1 MNIRIT
7 LPALLGLNAL
17 TAFFSVAGAADAYP
31 AKPVRLIVPFP
42 PGSATDAAARL
53 VVAKL
58 SDALGQSVVV
68 DNRSGASGNIGVELG
83 ARAVPDGYTL
93 SLGTTSTHAV
103 GPATNPRLAYDP
115 VKDFAPVSLLGS
127 SPYVLAVHPTVNAN
141 NVRDLI
147 ALAKA
152 KPGELRYA
160 SAGNTSLAHLAG
172 ELFSTMAGVKLSH
185 IPYKSSALSVVDL
198 LAGRI
203 EIQFGSISPAL
214 PHIRSNR
221 LKALAVTGATRLGAL
236 PDTPTVIESGLR
248 GYEVTLWFG
257 VLAPVRTPAPII
269 ARLNREM
276 VSVLGTAEIK
286 EGLLAQGVQAGA
298 GTPAAFATLI
308 QRELEKWRGVAKT
321 AGIEGD

>member
-1 MNIRIT
+1 MNRVIFCS
-7 LPALLGLNAL
+7 LFFPLL
-17 TAFFSVAGAADAYP
+17 TANAALAQTYP

-53 VVAKL
+53 VAGRL

-68 DNRSGASGNIGVELG
+68 DNRAGASGNIGVELG
-83 ARAVPDGYTL
+83 ARAVADGYTL

-103 GPATNPRLAYDP
+103 GPGTNPRLPYDP
-115 VKDFAPVSLLGS
+115 VRDFAPISLLGS
-127 SPYVLAVHPTVNAN
+127 SPYVLAVHTSVAATNL
-141 NVRDLI
+141 RDFI
-147 ALAKA
+147 TLAKS
-152 KPGELRYA
+152 KPGEIRYA

-172 ELFSTMAGVKLSH
+172 ELFSGMAGVKLNH

-203 EIQFGSISPAL
+203 ELQFGSISPTL

-221 LKALAVTGATRLGAL
+221 LRALAVTGATRLAAL
-236 PDTPTVIESGLR
+236 AETPTVIESGLR

-257 VLAPVRTPAPII
+257 ILAPAKTPSAII
-269 ARLNREM
+269 ARLNRDLVATINSPE
-276 VSVLGTAEIK
+276 VRDA
-286 EGLLAQGVQAGA
+286 LLAQGVQPGA
-298 GTPAAFATLI
+298 GTPAAFAGLI
-308 QRELEKWRGVAKT
+308 QRELEKWRGVAKA

>member
-1 MNIRIT
+1 MNRVIFCS
-7 LPALLGLNAL
+7 LFFPML
-17 TAFFSVAGAADAYP
+17 TANAALAQTYP

-53 VVAKL
+53 VAGRL

-68 DNRSGASGNIGVELG
+68 DNRAGASGNIGVELG
-83 ARAVPDGYTL
+83 ARAVADGYTL

-103 GPATNPRLAYDP
+103 GPGTNPRLPYDP
-115 VKDFAPVSLLGS
+115 VRDFAPISLLGS
-127 SPYVLAVHPTVNAN
+127 SPYVLAVHTSVAATNL
-141 NVRDLI
+141 RDFI
-147 ALAKA
+147 ALAKS
-152 KPGELRYA
+152 KPGEIRYA

-172 ELFSTMAGVKLSH
+172 ELFSGMAGVKLNH

-203 EIQFGSISPAL
+203 ELQFGSISPTL

-221 LKALAVTGATRLGAL
+221 LRALAVTGATRLAAL
-236 PDTPTVIESGLR
+236 AETPTVIESGLR

-257 VLAPVRTPAPII
+257 ILAPAKTPSAII
-269 ARLNREM
+269 ARLNRDLVATINTPE
-276 VSVLGTAEIK
+276 VRDA
-286 EGLLAQGVQAGA
+286 LLAQGVQPGA
-298 GTPAAFATLI
+298 GTPAAFAGLI
-308 QRELEKWRGVAKT
+308 QRELEKWRGVAKA

>member
-7 LPALLGLNAL
+7 LLALLGLNAL
-17 TAFFSVAGAADAYP
+17 AAFFAVAGAADAYP
-31 AKPVRLIVPFP
+31 TKPVRLIVPFP

-103 GPATNPRLAYDP
+103 GPATNTRLAYDP
-115 VKDFAPVSLLGS
+115 VKDFAPISLLGS

-147 ALAKA
+147 ALAKT

-257 VLAPVRTPAPII
+257 VLAPARTPAPII

-276 VSVLGTAEIK
+276 VSVLGSMDMK

-298 GTPAAFATLI
+298 GTPAAFANLI

>member
-1 MNIRIT
+1 MKRLLYT
-7 LPALLGLNAL
+7 LSATALLVIGHGNAN
-17 TAFFSVAGAADAYP
+17 AQSYP
-31 AKPVRLIVPFP
+31 SKPVRLIVPFP
-42 PGSATDAAARL
+42 PGSATDAAAR
-53 VVAKL
+53 VVATRL
-58 SDALGQSVVV
+58 SDTFGQSVVI

-83 ARAVPDGYTL
+83 ARALPDGYTL

-103 GPATNPRLAYDP
+103 GPGTNPRIGYDP
-115 VKDFAPVSLLGS
+115 IRDFAPIALMGS
-127 SPYVLAVHPTVNAN
+127 SPYVLAVHPSVNAN
-141 NVRDLI
+141 NLRELI
-147 ALAKA
+147 ALAKT

-172 ELFSTMAGVKLSH
+172 ELFSTMAAVKLSH

-221 LKALAVTGATRLGAL
+221 LRALAVTGATRLGAL
-236 PDTPTVIESGLR
+236 PDTPTVSEAGLR

-257 VLAPVRTPAPII
+257 VLAPARTPTTVVTQ
-269 ARLNREM
+269 LNRAI
-276 VSVLGTAEIK
+276 VSVLSANETK
-286 EGLLAQGVQAGA
+286 ETLLAQGVQPGG
-298 GTPAAFATLI
+298 GTPAAFAELI

-321 AGIEGD
+321 AGIEGE

>member
-1 MNIRIT
+1 MNRVIFCS
-7 LPALLGLNAL
+7 LFFALLTANAAL
-17 TAFFSVAGAADAYP
+17 AQTYP

-53 VVAKL
+53 VAGRL

-68 DNRSGASGNIGVELG
+68 DNRAGASGNIGVELG
-83 ARAVPDGYTL
+83 ARAVADGYTL

-103 GPATNPRLAYDP
+103 GPGTNPRLPYDP
-115 VKDFAPVSLLGS
+115 VRDFAPISLLGS
-127 SPYVLAVHPTVNAN
+127 SPYVLAVHTSVAATNL
-141 NVRDLI
+141 RDFI
-147 ALAKA
+147 TLAKS
-152 KPGELRYA
+152 KPGEIRYA

-172 ELFSTMAGVKLSH
+172 ELFSGMAGVKLNH

-203 EIQFGSISPAL
+203 ELQFGSISPTL

-221 LKALAVTGATRLGAL
+221 LRALAVTGATRLAAL
-236 PDTPTVIESGLR
+236 AETPTVIESGLR

-257 VLAPVRTPAPII
+257 ILAPAKTPSAII
-269 ARLNREM
+269 ARLNRDLVATINSPE
-276 VSVLGTAEIK
+276 VRDA
-286 EGLLAQGVQAGA
+286 LLAQGVQPGA
-298 GTPAAFATLI
+298 GTPAAFAGLI
-308 QRELEKWRGVAKT
+308 QRELEKWRGVAKA

>member
-7 LPALLGLNAL
+7 LLALLGFNAL
-17 TAFFSVAGAADAYP
+17 AAFFAVAGAADAYP
-31 AKPVRLIVPFP
+31 TKPVRLIVPFP

-103 GPATNPRLAYDP
+103 GPATNTRLAYDP
-115 VKDFAPVSLLGS
+115 VKDFAPISLLGS

-147 ALAKA
+147 ALAKT

-257 VLAPVRTPAPII
+257 VLAPARTPAPII

-276 VSVLGTAEIK
+276 VSVLGSMDMK

-298 GTPAAFATLI
+298 GTPAAFANLI

>member
-1 MNIRIT
+1 MKRLLYALSAT
-7 LPALLGLNAL
+7 ALLVISN
-17 TAFFSVAGAADAYP
+17 ADAQSYP
-31 AKPVRLIVPFP
+31 SKPVRLSVPFP
-42 PGSATDAAARL
+42 PGSATDAAAR
-53 VVAKL
+53 VVATRL
-58 SDALGQSVVV
+58 SDTLGQSVVI

-83 ARAVPDGYTL
+83 ARALPDGYTL

-103 GPATNPRLAYDP
+103 GPGINPRIGYDP
-115 VKDFAPVSLLGS
+115 IRDFAPIALMGS
-127 SPYVLAVHPTVNAN
+127 SPYVLAVHPSVNAN
-141 NVRDLI
+141 NLRELI
-147 ALAKA
+147 ALAKT

-172 ELFSTMAGVKLSH
+172 ELFSTMAAVKLSH

-221 LKALAVTGATRLGAL
+221 LRALAVTGATRLGAL
-236 PDTPTVIESGLR
+236 PDTPTVSEAGLR

-257 VLAPVRTPAPII
+257 VLAPARTPAAIVMQ
-269 ARLNREM
+269 LNRAI
-276 VSVLGTAEIK
+276 VSVLSANEAK
-286 EGLLAQGVQAGA
+286 ETLLAQGVQPGG
-298 GTPAAFATLI
+298 GTPAAFAGLI

-321 AGIEGD
+321 AGIEGE

>member
-1 MNIRIT
+1 MNYGLIFAS
-7 LPALLGLNAL
+7 ALAGAGLAT
-17 TAFFSVAGAADAYP
+17 TAAAADAYP
-31 AKPVRLIVPFP
+31 TKPVRLIVPFP

-53 VVAKL
+53 VAGKL
-58 SDALGQSVVV
+58 SDALRQSVVV

-93 SLGTTSTHAV
+93 SIGTTSTHAV
-103 GPATNPRLAYDP
+103 GPGTSKSLSYDP
-115 VKDFAPVSLLGS
+115 VRDFAPVSLLGS
-127 SPYVLAVHPTVNAN
+127 SPYVLAVHPSIAAAN
-141 NVRDLI
+141 LRDLI
-147 ALAKA
+147 TLAKT
-152 KPGELRYA
+152 KPGEIRYA

-172 ELFSTMAGVKLSH
+172 ELFSNMAGVKLNH

-203 EIQFGSISPAL
+203 ELQFGSISPTL

-221 LKALAVTGATRLGAL
+221 LRALAVTGATRLAAL
-236 PDTPTVIESGLR
+236 ADTPTVIESGLR

-257 VLAPVRTPAPII
+257 ILAPAKTPPAIVT
-269 ARLNREM
+269 RLNRDI
-276 VSVLGTAEIK
+276 VATLGTNEMKDA
-286 EGLLAQGVQAGA
+286 LLLQGVQPGA
-298 GTPAAFATLI
+298 GTPAAFASLI

>member
-1 MNIRIT
+1 MNIRII
-7 LPALLGLNAL
+7 LPTLLGLNAL
-17 TAFFSVAGAADAYP
+17 AAFFAVAGAADAFP
-31 AKPVRLIVPFP
+31 TKPVRLIVPFP

-103 GPATNPRLAYDP
+103 GPATNTRLAYDP

-236 PDTPTVIESGLR
+236 PDTPTVIEQGLR

-257 VLAPVRTPAPII
+257 VLAPARTPAPII

-276 VSVLGTAEIK
+276 VSVLGSVDMK

-298 GTPAAFATLI
+298 GTPAAFANLI

>member
-1 MNIRIT
+1 MVIAALGTT
-7 LPALLGLNAL
+7 LC
-17 TAFFSVAGAADAYP
+17 AGALAADPYP

-53 VVAKL
+53 VAGKL

-68 DNRSGASGNIGVELG
+68 DNRAGASGNIGVELG
-83 ARAVPDGYTL
+83 ARAVADGYTL

-103 GPATNPRLAYDP
+103 GPGTNPRLPYDP
-115 VKDFAPVSLLGS
+115 IKDFAPISLLGS
-127 SPYVLAVHPTVNAN
+127 SPYVLAVHPSVAAAN
-141 NVRDLI
+141 LREFI
-147 ALAKA
+147 ALAKS
-152 KPGELRYA
+152 KPGEIRYA

-172 ELFSTMAGVKLSH
+172 ELFSSMAGVKLNH

-203 EIQFGSISPAL
+203 ELQFGSISPTL

-221 LKALAVTGATRLGAL
+221 LRALAVTGATRLAAL
-236 PDTPTVIESGLR
+236 ADTPTVIESGLR

-257 VLAPVRTPAPII
+257 VLAPAKTSPAIVT
-269 ARLNREM
+269 RLNRDL
-276 VSVLGTAEIK
+276 VATIAAADVKDA
-286 EGLLAQGVQAGA
+286 LLAQGVQPGA
-298 GTPAAFATLI
+298 GTPAAFASLI
-308 QRELEKWRGVAKT
+308 QRELEKWRGVAKA

>member
-1 MNIRIT
+1 MNIRII

-17 TAFFSVAGAADAYP
+17 AAYFVVAGAADAYP
-31 AKPVRLIVPFP
+31 TKPVRLIVPFP

-103 GPATNPRLAYDP
+103 GPATNLRLAYDP

-236 PDTPTVIESGLR
+236 PDTPTVIEQGLR

-257 VLAPVRTPAPII
+257 VLAPARTPAPII
-269 ARLNREM
+269 TRLNREM
-276 VSVLGTAEIK
+276 VSVLGSVDMK

-298 GTPAAFATLI
+298 GTPAAFANLI
-308 QRELEKWRGVAKT
+308 QRELEKWRSVAKT

>member
-1 MNIRIT
+1 MNIRII

-17 TAFFSVAGAADAYP
+17 AAYFVVAGAADAYP
-31 AKPVRLIVPFP
+31 TKPVRLIVPFP

-83 ARAVPDGYTL
+83 ARAVPDGYPL
-93 SLGTTSTHAV
+93 SPGTPSTPAV
-103 GPATNPRLAYDP
+103 APETNTRLAYDP

-147 ALAKA
+147 ALAKT

-236 PDTPTVIESGLR
+236 PDTPTVIEQGLR

-257 VLAPVRTPAPII
+257 VLAPRRTPAPII
-269 ARLNREM
+269 TRLNREM
-276 VSVLGTAEIK
+276 VSVLGSVDMK

-298 GTPAAFATLI
+298 GTPAAFANLI
-308 QRELEKWRGVAKT
+308 QRELEKWRSVAKT

>member
-1 MNIRIT
+1 MNRVIFCS
-7 LPALLGLNAL
+7 LFFALLTANAAL
-17 TAFFSVAGAADAYP
+17 AQTYP

-53 VVAKL
+53 VAGRL

-68 DNRSGASGNIGVELG
+68 DNRAGASGNIGVELG
-83 ARAVPDGYTL
+83 ARAVADGYTL

-103 GPATNPRLAYDP
+103 GPGTNPRLPYDP
-115 VKDFAPVSLLGS
+115 VRDFAPISLLGS
-127 SPYVLAVHPTVNAN
+127 SPYVLAVHTSVAATNL
-141 NVRDLI
+141 RDFI
-147 ALAKA
+147 ALAKS
-152 KPGELRYA
+152 KPGEIRYA

-172 ELFSTMAGVKLSH
+172 ELFSGMAGVKLNH

-203 EIQFGSISPAL
+203 ELQFGSISPTL

-221 LKALAVTGATRLGAL
+221 LRALAVTGATRLAAL
-236 PDTPTVIESGLR
+236 AETPTVIESGLR

-257 VLAPVRTPAPII
+257 ILAPAKTPSAII
-269 ARLNREM
+269 ARLNRDLVATINTPE
-276 VSVLGTAEIK
+276 VRDA
-286 EGLLAQGVQAGA
+286 LLAQGVQPGA
-298 GTPAAFATLI
+298 GTPAAFAGLI
-308 QRELEKWRGVAKT
+308 QRELEKWRGVAKA

>member
-1 MNIRIT
+1 MNIRII
-7 LPALLGLNAL
+7 LPTLLGLNAL
-17 TAFFSVAGAADAYP
+17 AAFFAVAGAADAFP
-31 AKPVRLIVPFP
+31 TKPVRLIVPFP

-103 GPATNPRLAYDP
+103 GPATNTRLAYDP

-147 ALAKA
+147 ALAKT

-236 PDTPTVIESGLR
+236 PDTPTVIEQGLR

-257 VLAPVRTPAPII
+257 VLAPARTPAPII

-276 VSVLGTAEIK
+276 VSVLGSVDMK

-298 GTPAAFATLI
+298 GTPAAFANLI
-308 QRELEKWRGVAKT
+308 QRELEKWRSVAKT